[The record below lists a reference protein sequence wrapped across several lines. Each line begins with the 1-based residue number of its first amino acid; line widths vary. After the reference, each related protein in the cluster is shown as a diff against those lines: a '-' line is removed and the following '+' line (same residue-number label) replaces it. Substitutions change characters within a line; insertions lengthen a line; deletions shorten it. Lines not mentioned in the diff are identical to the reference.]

1 MGTSKTQDAAELRMQ
16 ANRETTALATIKA
29 TTDLAAARLILNFS
43 DDLLA
48 QLGKILSYLETR
60 ASAGA
65 ASQAE
70 LERARTRVFSA
81 RQTRIEQQTNYRN
94 ALLEVVRLTGVT
106 PKKLELPSIAQYQKL
121 PATNAELQQQV
132 LDANYDLR
140 SLRRDVDAQE
150 DSVHKEYGKLMPVVG
165 VSLER
170 DQSTNVRGTQPIQ
183 TDNRALLVMTWNASL
198 GGKELYAANQ
208 AKAELRKV
216 KARLDE
222 ETQRTTRGVDADYAL
237 LQSASLRIKVAEEE
251 RRAATKVVSAV
262 EEQLRSGRLSGT
274 LLEALDACER
284 LFLAKQHQAQSLAQQ
299 MQAQSQ
305 LLKRLGVLSD
315 IQSQAKINLDT
326 LSNSP
331 SLEVNNDLSEIATDA
346 ITIR

>member
-1 MGTSKTQDAAELRMQ
+1 
-16 ANRETTALATIKA
+16 
-29 TTDLAAARLILNFS
+29 
-43 DDLLA
+43 
-48 QLGKILSYLETR
+48 
-60 ASAGA
+60 
-65 ASQAE
+65 
-70 LERARTRVFSA
+70 
-81 RQTRIEQQTNYRN
+81 
-94 ALLEVVRLTGVT
+94 
-106 PKKLELPSIAQYQKL
+106 
-121 PATNAELQQQV
+121 
-132 LDANYDLR
+132 
-140 SLRRDVDAQE
+140 
-150 DSVHKEYGKLMPVVG
+150 
-165 VSLER
+165 
-170 DQSTNVRGTQPIQ
+170 
-183 TDNRALLVMTWNASL
+183 MTWNASL

>member
-1 MGTSKTQDAAELRMQ
+1 
-16 ANRETTALATIKA
+16 
-29 TTDLAAARLILNFS
+29 
-43 DDLLA
+43 
-48 QLGKILSYLETR
+48 
-60 ASAGA
+60 
-65 ASQAE
+65 
-70 LERARTRVFSA
+70 
-81 RQTRIEQQTNYRN
+81 
-94 ALLEVVRLTGVT
+94 
-106 PKKLELPSIAQYQKL
+106 
-121 PATNAELQQQV
+121 
-132 LDANYDLR
+132 
-140 SLRRDVDAQE
+140 
-150 DSVHKEYGKLMPVVG
+150 
-165 VSLER
+165 
-170 DQSTNVRGTQPIQ
+170 
-183 TDNRALLVMTWNASL
+183 
-198 GGKELYAANQ
+198 LYAANQ

-305 LLKRLGVLSD
+305 LLKRLSVLSD